1 MAKAAEH
8 KVRAN
13 SRLTRKADV
22 EAAFRQFIAAS
33 DEALVRLEREA
44 GHSDAE
50 SIHRFRTTIRRLRS
64 LLSSFKDLLPN
75 DQRKELSRQ
84 LKEFAQHYAHLR
96 EWDVFLQAT
105 KKPREAGLTG
115 SMWLKPVEAAALA
128 ARGAELTKNGRLA
141 TDIEAIDRTLAGT
154 KWLRAPKSGQRAGWN
169 RKFAKFAPSVLD
181 EQRRKLR
188 KQAKRLDLADSAA
201 VHKFRINT
209 KKHRYMI
216 EFASYLY
223 KKKSA
228 KRYLGRLVA
237 IQDVLGEMRDALKA
251 QELVTRLEV
260 PEPSRALVTGWL
272 AHDVTT
278 CRELFPSYGKA
289 FRDAD
294 PFWE

>member
-13 SRLTRKADV
+13 GRLTRKSDV

-33 DEALVRLEREA
+33 DQSLLRLERDS
-44 GHSDAE
+44 GRSDAE
-50 SIHRFRTTIRRLRS
+50 TIHHFRTTIRRLRS
-64 LLSSFKDLLPN
+64 LLSSFKDLLP
-75 DQRKELSRQ
+75 DGERKDLSRQ
-84 LKEFAQHYAHLR
+84 LKDFAQHYAHLR

-115 SMWLKPVEAAALA
+115 SIWLKPVEDAALTE
-128 ARGAELTKNGRLA
+128 RGAELMKNGRLA
-141 TDIEAIDRTLAGT
+141 ADIDAIDRALAST
-154 KWLRAPKSGQRAGWN
+154 EWLRAPKPGQSDEWN
-169 RKFAKFAPSVLD
+169 RRFAKFAPAVLD
-181 EQRRKLR
+181 RQRRKLR
-188 KQAKRLDLADSAA
+188 LQAKTLDLADPAA

-216 EFASYLY
+216 EFSSFLY
-223 KKKSA
+223 KKKST

-251 QELVTRLEV
+251 QELVTRLDV

-272 AHDVTT
+272 AHDVTS

-289 FRDAD
+289 FRDAE